1 MKFIFGLVRIQA
13 SAVVAVVML
22 LSGMGLPLSTF
33 AENPIVSHVYT
44 ADPAARVFND
54 RVYVIMTHDQD
65 DQHDYGK
72 LVDYYLFSSD
82 DMVNWQDHGI
92 IWNSKTNTSWANLAY
107 APDFI
112 ERNGKYYLYFPDG
125 AGSIGVAVADKPEGP
140 YKDPLGHP
148 LVDRGTPNANVAWLF
163 DPGVFIDDDGQAYL
177 YFGGGGPGNARV
189 IRLNS
194 DMISTSGSAITI
206 DVPNFFE
213 ALYMHK
219 HNGMYY
225 LSYSSNPEAG
235 MNINY
240 MTSNNPTSGFTF
252 RGTILAN
259 PWENNSN
266 NNHASII
273 EYDNQPYIFYHNRV
287 IANQRGASIYQRS
300 ANVDKLF
307 YNGDGSIKQV
317 SAGPAGAPQIKQVD
331 AFAINEAEKFD
342 VENGI
347 ETEKSS
353 EGTMNLMMEYG
364 DWIKI
369 SQVNFGAGGAEGI
382 KVRIAANGNSA
393 LEIIL
398 DDINMAPLSTLQI
411 DNTGGWQTWQTQSA
425 AFSNVKGVHD
435 VYLRSGGS
443 HNLNWYQ
450 FIRTDAAN
458 GNDQVPGD
466 QVPGD
471 PVPGDQVPGQAL
483 NNGRY
488 NIVSSVSGM
497 YLDVYGK
504 SSNDGANIIQYR
516 NTGGLN
522 QQFDVEALGDGTYSI
537 RPAHSG
543 KSLDVYE
550 WNQNDGA
557 ELRQW
562 TYTGAS
568 NQRWHID
575 DAGDGLY
582 SITSAFSN
590 KALDVWGMSKAAGA
604 DVKLYSWWSGPNQ
617 LWSFIPAG
625 STPNSAPNTAPSPGG
640 TNHGRFVGN
649 ITTAGRVRSDFIQYW
664 DQITPE
670 NEGKWGSVEYTRDG
684 YNWSGLDAA
693 YNYAK
698 QHNIPFKEHTLV
710 WGNQYPQWMDSL
722 SPSEQAA
729 EIEEWIRDFC
739 HRYPDVNMIDVVN
752 EATPGHAPAN
762 YARRA
767 FGDNWI
773 IRSFQL
779 ARQYCPKA
787 TLILNDYNVL
797 SWNTDEFIAMAT
809 PVVRAGVVD
818 GLGLQAHGLADWST
832 SDIEH
837 KLNQVAQLGLPL
849 YISEYDIQKTNDQ
862 DQLRVMQSQF
872 PLFYNHPSVAG
883 ITLWGYVVGNTW
895 QNGTG
900 LIYNDGRPRPA
911 MTWLMNYLKR

>member
-1 MKFIFGLVRIQA
+1 MNTYTK
-13 SAVVAVVML
+13 L
-22 LSGMGLPLSTF
+22 LSGMVRIKASAAIAAVMLIGGAGLPQTTC

-44 ADPAARVFND
+44 ADPAARVFNG
-54 RVYVIMTHDQD
+54 RVYVVTTHDQD
-65 DQHDYGK
+65 DQTDYGK

-92 IWNSKTNTSWANLAY
+92 IWNSKANTSWANLAY

-189 IRLNS
+189 IRLNN
-194 DMISTSGSAITI
+194 DMISTSGSAMTI
-206 DVPNFFE
+206 DVPDFFE

-219 HNGMYY
+219 HNGTYY

-235 MNINY
+235 MKINY
-240 MTSNNPTSGFTF
+240 MTSNNPTSGFTY
-252 RGTILAN
+252 RGTILPN
-259 PWENNSN
+259 PWENNYN

-287 IANQRGASIYQRS
+287 VANQRGASTYQRS
-300 ANVDKLF
+300 VNVDRLY
-307 YNGDGSIKQV
+307 YNGDGSIQQV
-317 SAGPAGAPQIKQVD
+317 TAGPSGAPQIRQVD
-331 AFAINEAEKFD
+331 AFAVNEAEKFD
-342 VENGI
+342 AENGI
-347 ETEKSS
+347 ETERSS
-353 EGTMNLMMEYG
+353 EGTMNLIMGNG
-364 DWIKI
+364 DWVKI
-369 SQVNFGAGGAEGI
+369 SQVNFGAGGAQGI
-382 KVRIAANGNSA
+382 KARVASDNGSA
-393 LEIIL
+393 LDIVL
-398 DDINMAPLSTLQI
+398 DDINKAPVATLQVS
-411 DNTGGWQTWQTQSA
+411 NTGGWQTWQTQSTTFDDIA
-425 AFSNVKGVHD
+425 GVHD
-435 VYLRSGGS
+435 VYLRSSGWQ
-443 HNLNWYQ
+443 NLNWYQ
-450 FIRTDAAN
+450 FTRAESAGGNDAA
-458 GNDQVPGD
+458 QTS
-466 QVPGD
+466 
-471 PVPGDQVPGQAL
+471 AL
-483 NNGRY
+483 NDGRY
-488 NIVSSVSGM
+488 NIVSSLSGM

-504 SSNDGANIIQYR
+504 SSNDGANVIQYR
-516 NTGGLN
+516 KTGGLN
-522 QQFDVEALGDGTYSI
+522 QQFDVKAMGDGTFTI

-543 KSLDVYE
+543 KSLDVFN
-550 WNQNDGA
+550 WDPNDGA

-575 DAGDGLY
+575 SAGNGLY

-590 KALDVWGMSKAAGA
+590 KAVDVWELNKASGA
-604 DVKLYSWWSGPNQ
+604 DVKMFSWWGGQNQ
-617 LWSFIPAG
+617 LWSFVPVG
-625 STPNSAPNTAPSPGG
+625 STPAPTPTPEPNPSPSEGV
-640 TNHGRFVGN
+640 NKGRFVGN
-649 ITTAGRVRSDFIQYW
+649 ITTLGRVRSDFTQYW

-670 NEGKWGSVEYTRDG
+670 NEGKWGSVEYARDV
-684 YNWSGLDAA
+684 YNWSGLDAV

-698 QHNIPFKEHTLV
+698 QHNIPFKQHTLI
-710 WGNQYPQWMDSL
+710 WGSQYPQWIDSL

-739 HRYPDVNMIDVVN
+739 HRYPDVDMIDVVN

-779 ARQYCPKA
+779 ARQYCPNA
-787 TLILNDYNVL
+787 TLVLNDYNVL

-809 PVVRAGVVD
+809 PVVSAGVVD
-818 GLGLQAHGLADWST
+818 ALGLQAHGLADWSV
-832 SDIEH
+832 SDIER
-837 KLNQVAQLGLPL
+837 KLNQVAGLGLPL
-849 YISEYDIQKTNDQ
+849 YISEYDIAKNNDQ

-872 PLFYNHPSVAG
+872 PLFYNHESVAG

-895 QNGTG
+895 VEGSG
-900 LIYNDGRPRPA
+900 LIYSDGRPRPA